1 MPTLEEALNLS
12 ESEFKE
18 KFGRDKPAKEQE
30 VVFHCKM
37 GGRAGK
43 ATELAM
49 SLGFTNAKSYKGS
62 FQDWCEKEKL

>member
-1 MPTLEEALNLS
+1 MPTLEEVLNLS
-12 ESEFKE
+12 DSEFKE
-18 KFGRDKPAKEQE
+18 RFNRKKPAKEDE

-49 SLGFTNAKSYKGS
+49 SLGYVNAKSYKGS
-62 FQDWCEKEKL
+62 FNDWSEREKC